1 MSSLINDNPIDGSS
15 PLPVGSRIM
24 TAHEVIERYDI
35 PVLIVL
41 QDERQELVDYRY
53 VDSNFAHAVIYSI
66 DQRRA
71 LQNGNA

>member
-1 MSSLINDNPIDGSS
+1 MSSLIDDNPSDSSS
-15 PLPVGSRIM
+15 PVPGGSRFM
-24 TAHEVIERYDI
+24 TAHEVLERYDI

-53 VDSNFAHAVIYSI
+53 VDSNFALAVIYSI